1 MQTIDNKKEPYFRY
15 ERPAS
20 DPAGTFRGDT
30 TSIYE
35 GTISLI
41 HEQAL
46 IENERRKSL

>member
-1 MQTIDNKKEPYFRY
+1 MQIMDNKKEPYLRY

-20 DPAGTFRGDT
+20 DPAGTFRGDA
-30 TSIYE
+30 TSLYE
-35 GTISLI
+35 GTMSLI